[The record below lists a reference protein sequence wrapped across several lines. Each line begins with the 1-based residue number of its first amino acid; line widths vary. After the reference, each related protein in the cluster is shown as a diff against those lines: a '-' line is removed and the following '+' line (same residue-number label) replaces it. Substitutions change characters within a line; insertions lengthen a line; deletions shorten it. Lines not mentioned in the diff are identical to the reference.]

1 MAISFRS
8 PLLTLGSLFGFAP
21 LGLALGSAACAP
33 SLPPTNATDPSKTDL
48 PSQFRNKCDATKGQL
63 HPLIVEWSA
72 PDRATLEAEA
82 RHSQLVVHYEGCE
95 LEVLR
100 SCTVPA
106 HFAYKYTAITPKD
119 ELVTISD
126 ADQLYASIPV
136 HAASFEGK
144 LAQKGQL
151 NAAMTIVGMY
161 EAPALAPASDQL
173 EGDCAR
179 ATHVVSALAVG
190 AFEFFAGKAVTASA
204 NLNVLGATAGGEHDS
219 NHETL
224 SRDGNVRACVDSKR
238 GDGEPPENCGA
249 LLRLELSA
257 LRAAGAA
264 DPKCEPGTRLVQHE
278 CKAIEKPSAL
288 APEDQSFVDDKNGV
302 GWGNRCY
309 AHLKAGALSYA
320 RAACTKALEQNPEQR
335 IRAMVL
341 YNLALVDEATPD
353 PKSACEWLRQS
364 SAARSGVK
372 PVEEKYESLKC
383 KDLVGH

>member
-1 MAISFRS
+1 MALSFRS
-8 PLLTLGSLFGFAP
+8 SFVIFGEFLGIAP
-21 LGLALGSAACAP
+21 LAFALSSAACAP
-33 SLPPTNATDPSKTDL
+33 SMPPTPATDPTKADL
-48 PSQFRNKCDATKGQL
+48 PSQFRNKCDASKGQL
-63 HPLIVEWSA
+63 RPLIVEWSA

-82 RHSQLVVHYEGCE
+82 RHSQLAVHYEGCA

-100 SCTVPA
+100 GCTVPA
-106 HFAYKYTAITPKD
+106 RFAYKYTAITPKD
-119 ELVTISD
+119 ELVTITD

-161 EAPALAPASDQL
+161 EAPSLAPASDQL

-179 ATHVVSALAVG
+179 ATHVVSALTVG
-190 AFEFFAGKAVTASA
+190 AFEFFAGKAVAGSAS
-204 NLNVLGATAGGEHDS
+204 LNVLGATAGGAHDS

-224 SRDGNVRACVDSKR
+224 SRDGNVKACVDSKR

-249 LLRLELSA
+249 LLRLELST
-257 LRAAGAA
+257 LRAPGSG
-264 DPKCEPGTRLVQHE
+264 DPQCEPGTRLVDHG
-278 CKAIEKPSAL
+278 CKAIEKTSTL

-309 AHLKAGALSYA
+309 GHFKAGALAYA
-320 RAACTKALEQNPEQR
+320 RAACAKALEQNPEPR

-353 PKSACEWLRQS
+353 AKSACEWLRQS
-364 SAARSGVK
+364 SATRPGIKQVD
-372 PVEEKYESLKC
+372 EKYQSLKC
-383 KDLVGH
+383 VALVGH